1 MYVEIK
7 KKQKV
12 TFNSLLIPKSF
23 EYTGL
28 GDNFEHL
35 ETLNVEQKN
44 VSEIG
49 YGISRFLK
57 DIISWAIISFIIA
70 VKMVWSGRQTAFK
83 LLFFSQNYSIN
94 KRRSK
99 YICYQPGRILFLT
112 RWRHCPTMPSNNRRA
127 KNARGPTR
135 RTCKKILGRQRVNVQ
150 SISPKFAWKL
160 IYKVRQDYS
169 DTIKQPCKRDKTE
182 Y

>member
-57 DIISWAIISFIIA
+57 DIIS
-70 VKMVWSGRQTAFK
+70 
-83 LLFFSQNYSIN
+83 
-94 KRRSK
+94 
-99 YICYQPGRILFLT
+99 
-112 RWRHCPTMPSNNRRA
+112 
-127 KNARGPTR
+127 
-135 RTCKKILGRQRVNVQ
+135 
-150 SISPKFAWKL
+150 
-160 IYKVRQDYS
+160 
-169 DTIKQPCKRDKTE
+169 
-182 Y
+182 